1 MLYGRIINCIRTAL
15 LHKMSESRQYFSQL
29 EKSLV
34 TELVRKHKDFIENK
48 KNDYRTMK
56 QKNSAWEAL
65 SEEFNSQS
73 GVTKRDSK
81 QLKKRW
87 ENVKAVQRNNWLK
100 RRESL
105 N

>member
-1 MLYGRIINCIRTAL
+1 
-15 LHKMSESRQYFSQL
+15 MSESRQYFSQL

-100 RRESL
+100 RRERV
-105 N
+105 